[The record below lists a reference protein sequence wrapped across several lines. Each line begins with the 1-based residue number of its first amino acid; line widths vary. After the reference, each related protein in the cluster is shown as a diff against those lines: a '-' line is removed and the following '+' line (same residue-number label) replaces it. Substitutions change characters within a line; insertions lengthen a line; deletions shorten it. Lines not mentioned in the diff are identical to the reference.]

1 MKMQQKTSSSP
12 PIRLFTNFIDENIA
26 DQGRLFRTT
35 KRLLARTNELS
46 FPDNHGKKALVNGI
60 NDFFVRKITKIRADI
75 DATVVDDTVPTE

>member
-1 MKMQQKTSSSP
+1 MNKTEIKCESRQN
-12 PIRLFTNFIDENIA
+12 IEKRIIANYCITKVTFTNFIDENSA

-60 NDFFVRKITKIRADI
+60 NDFFVRKIT
-75 DATVVDDTVPTE
+75 